1 MSVQR
6 LPAMPAAPS
15 RSRPRAASRPRHRRA
30 PARRE
35 HLVPRRRP
43 GSAANVLRGV
53 AAATVVSGW
62 IAAGLVFGQSAV
74 TPDADA
80 DAVEYAIVENHVY
93 PITLE
98 HSPRTRQLVQRL
110 DGDLGLWIAEFD
122 VGLRSLLRP
131 PRLAWTLLVVTTAI
145 GAVCLH
151 LARLSAE
158 DIED

>member
-1 MSVQR
+1 M
-6 LPAMPAAPS
+6 
-15 RSRPRAASRPRHRRA
+15 
-30 PARRE
+30 
-35 HLVPRRRP
+35 
-43 GSAANVLRGV
+43 LRGV

-62 IAAGLVFGQSAV
+62 IAASLVFGQSAV
-74 TPDADA
+74 TPDA

-110 DGDLGLWIAEFD
+110 DGDLGLWIAGFD

-131 PRLAWTLLVVTTAI
+131 PRLGWTLLIVTTVI

-151 LARLSAE
+151 LAKLSDE